1 MKKGV
6 FDSISMFRIY
16 LIQKKKYCYIMDNK
30 NNRKLL
36 VSLWEYNLIWG
47 YQKCKEVLKVYFRYY
62 LNRSIIYSIFTLNRV
77 LDYNFFKKYNQ
88 KYPQTFL
95 IINTSRGI
103 RTIDFCIKNN
113 LGGKL
118 VLRLN

>member
-1 MKKGV
+1 MRILLKPLY
-6 FDSISMFRIY
+6 ISGNLKLNYI
-16 LIQKKKYCYIMDNK
+16 LIN
-30 NNRKLL
+30 LL
-36 VSLWEYNLIWG
+36 
-47 YQKCKEVLKVYFRYY
+47 KAYFRYY